1 MPFIPAPAVAG
12 PGTSGQYFRQLPV
25 QADLVELSGANQY
38 RTMPCELVSTFL
50 PLIIV
55 NFNVVPDAGEAV
67 EAALGA
73 ELAAGEPLELEG
85 ELPHAARTK
94 AAAANPAGAHH
105 LPRIASLRSWVDG
118 FSDTPDHVA
127 AIPFVHH

>member
-1 MPFIPAPAVAG
+1 
-12 PGTSGQYFRQLPV
+12 
-25 QADLVELSGANQY
+25 
-38 RTMPCELVSTFL
+38 
-50 PLIIV
+50 LIIV
-55 NFNVVPDAGEAV
+55 NFSVVPDAGEAE

-73 ELAAGEPLELEG
+73 ELAAAEPLELED

-118 FSDTPDHVA
+118 FR
-127 AIPFVHH
+127 IPQTT

>member
-1 MPFIPAPAVAG
+1 M
-12 PGTSGQYFRQLPV
+12 
-25 QADLVELSGANQY
+25 
-38 RTMPCELVSTFL
+38 M
-50 PLIIV
+50 
-55 NFNVVPDAGEAV
+55 NFSVVPDAGEAE

-73 ELAAGEPLELEG
+73 DVDAAEPLEFEG

-118 FSDTPDHVA
+118 FRIHQTT
-127 AIPFVHH
+127 